1 MTRPIPSQWDR
12 IPLALTIHT
21 GSPLSAPRASVFP
34 AIENP
39 PLIPTRLTPPRPS
52 LVVQGT
58 LSVLLLVGAGLF
70 VRSLSQAQSLNLG
83 IDPGR
88 LLVVCTL
95 RGDTPLRPDFQ
106 TSLRAPSV
114 AVGLRQTSL
123 SRPDAYLCSK
133 LEISVW

>member
-1 MTRPIPSQWDR
+1 LRGRGKNDAADPFAMDR
-12 IPLALTIHT
+12 
-21 GSPLSAPRASVFP
+21 
-34 AIENP
+34 
-39 PLIPTRLTPPRPS
+39 
-52 LVVQGT
+52 
-58 LSVLLLVGAGLF
+58 GLF

-95 RGDTPLRPDFQ
+95 RGDTPLRRDFQ
-106 TSLRAPSV
+106 TSLRAASV